1 MSLKKYLCFLIIILI
16 SNLCI
21 AQTKIDTVKET
32 FKSKDQYIFGYVAN
46 IPEQLLGFSITK
58 TTPKK
63 IGFYLDLKCSL
74 PMYVGA
80 DDFYDD
86 ISVDEAEFVLFDY
99 LLEVDDNWLSVNAG
113 LTKVLSKHVV
123 FYCGLGFSTRNRYQQ
138 YKDEFG
144 ILGDEGEYWI
154 ENKSKFK
161 QEINA
166 FSGLIVNIGS
176 GWTIQF
182 GPESQPDGFSIG
194 FGKTINL

>member
-1 MSLKKYLCFLIIILI
+1 MSLKKVLCFLFIILI
-16 SNLCI
+16 SNFCI
-21 AQTKIDTVKET
+21 AQTKTDTVKET
-32 FKSKDQYIFGYVAN
+32 FKSKDQYIFDYVAN

-99 LLEVDDNWLSVNAG
+99 LLEVDDSWLSVNAG

-194 FGKTINL
+194 FGKIIDL